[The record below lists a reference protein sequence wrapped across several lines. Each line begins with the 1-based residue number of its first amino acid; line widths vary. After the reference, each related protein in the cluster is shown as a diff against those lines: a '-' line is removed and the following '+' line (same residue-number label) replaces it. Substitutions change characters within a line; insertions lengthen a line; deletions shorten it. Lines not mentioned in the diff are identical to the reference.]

1 MEAERY
7 TACHLYTTWS
17 LLTPA
22 GAIKIKKSLIH
33 KAKTKKAYAKLKAR
47 EPLVQNP
54 RHEPPNPATP
64 LEEPSQTLHPERQAM
79 LDTSQ
84 EPTASP
90 RKSFQP
96 RTDGRRP
103 RKPNYFKEIAHAE
116 KQKAVVEARSAELDK
131 RDKERKQRI
140 AERERFRK
148 AMAKAKSGGLNG
160 QRKLGRESKVLLEKV
175 KKLVGV

>member
-1 MEAERY
+1 
-7 TACHLYTTWS
+7 
-17 LLTPA
+17 
-22 GAIKIKKSLIH
+22 
-33 KAKTKKAYAKLKAR
+33 
-47 EPLVQNP
+47 
-54 RHEPPNPATP
+54 
-64 LEEPSQTLHPERQAM
+64 M
-79 LDTSQ
+79 LDTPL

-103 RKPNYFKEIAHAE
+103 RKLNYFKEIAHAE

-140 AERERFRK
+140 AERERHRK